1 MAFAWEILLTSI
13 VCLVLTLW
21 HVARKGG
28 FMVAV
33 PAIVFFVLAIALY
46 SARIIDAQD
55 GVLSAVLYNNLS
67 NALRLYS
74 CFAFLAYARL
84 LHK

>member
-13 VCLVLTLW
+13 VCLVITLW
-21 HVARKGG
+21 HVIRKDRL
-28 FMVAV
+28 MVSV
-33 PAIVFFVLAIALY
+33 PAIVFFVLSIALY
-46 SARIIDAQD
+46 SARIIDARD
-55 GVLSAVLYNNLS
+55 NVLNVMLYNNLS